1 MRYAATFEL
10 WYIKLAIAGF
20 YVWII
25 QHRFH
30 DLWFLFS
37 FPRTEKYLKYT
48 NKYPAYGWF
57 KLFGVVMLKS
67 DIFLLKLFKRAQ

>member
-20 YVWII
+20 MSELFNI
-25 QHRFH
+25 

-37 FPRTEKYLKYT
+37 FPRTEKYLKY
-48 NKYPAYGWF
+48 K
-57 KLFGVVMLKS
+57 
-67 DIFLLKLFKRAQ
+67 